1 MVRSGQVPGQ
11 ETRLSTMN
19 RLRGWLRVTLAVLAL
34 LAIPALV
41 EAHTLTGSGG
51 WLDELVCLV
60 PALAMVVVVLVLG
73 RDKPTSPETRSGDT
87 KSDKSPRGK
96 AGDSI

>member
-1 MVRSGQVPGQ
+1 
-11 ETRLSTMN
+11 MN
-19 RLRGWLRVTLAVLAL
+19 RLRGWWRIALGVLAL

-41 EAHTLTGSGG
+41 EAHTLTGTGG

-60 PALAMVVVVLVLG
+60 PALLMVGVVLVLG
-73 RDKPTSPETRSGDT
+73 RDSPARSKGRTGGAKSNESPGD
-87 KSDKSPRGK
+87 K